1 MSATFSLR
9 KAWDGWSLV
18 GAINTPVRSTAI
30 SNNELYF
37 YSISTS
43 NSISIINNPIGRSTD
58 SSSAFSFENWVYL
71 SMTKAPSGACT
82 NFKFWG
88 PNVVPGVG
96 LAMMFYA
103 TAFAKYHTPNGTK
116 VYCTLKGI
124 DYYQIGNAMAVPGR
138 ASQVNSASGYFIMQ
152 LQLASNAAIGAATGD
167 QLVFHYGF
175 DES

>member
-9 KAWDGWSLV
+9 KAWGGWSLIS
-18 GAINTPVRSTAI
+18 GINTPVRSTAI

-43 NSISIINNPIGRSTD
+43 NSVNIAANPIGRSTD
-58 SSSAFSFENWVYL
+58 SSSAFSFENWIYL
-71 SMTKAPSGACT
+71 KMTKAPSGACT

-96 LAMMFYA
+96 MAMMFYA
-103 TAFAKYHTPNGTK
+103 TSFAKYHTPNGIK

-124 DYYQIGNAMAVPGR
+124 DYYQIGNALPVPGR
-138 ASQVNSASGYFIMQ
+138 TSQIGSCSGYFISQVQ
-152 LQLASNAAIGAATGD
+152 LSSVAGIGLANGD
-167 QLVFHYGF
+167 TLVYHYGY